1 MDAVDSNVRSVV
13 GDKCLV
19 LPLRVQRVSP
29 GPTRSTSTSGRSV
42 STPSPTGLATCPWST
57 HSFAWTPCSSK
68 IKCLSSERSTK
79 TWRELENDGQNVQK
93 GLKASSFWSSG
104 LLDRQMDQ
112 SMDSQEG
119 KLKTVWDV
127 DKMAV
132 WSVCDMDKVQSSDRP
147 WWTVLDYIHINM
159 KRKGPI

>member
-1 MDAVDSNVRSVV
+1 
-13 GDKCLV
+13 
-19 LPLRVQRVSP
+19 
-29 GPTRSTSTSGRSV
+29 
-42 STPSPTGLATCPWST
+42 
-57 HSFAWTPCSSK
+57 
-68 IKCLSSERSTK
+68 
-79 TWRELENDGQNVQK
+79 
-93 GLKASSFWSSG
+93 
-104 LLDRQMDQ
+104 MDQ